1 VRFERSW
8 RIAEKC
14 VLFLAASAV
23 IWGQGPGQPGPRP
36 PGQGPGPARRDGP
49 APGPF
54 QMAGPRPQQF
64 GGPGGKW
71 WGNPELVKRLS
82 ITAEQ
87 VKKMDDLLQQSRL
100 KLIDLNATLEKEEV
114 MMEGLMRG
122 PQLDDA
128 KILPAVDRIAQA
140 RAELEKA
147 NARLMLG
154 IRHVLTPEQ
163 WEKLQSETRPHRVG
177 PGPIRGGPNVDGP
190 APKPARG
197 PNGPPPQGGPGGPA
211 PQPAHAPGAPP
222 DEQG

>member
-14 VLFLAASAV
+14 VLFLAASAI

-36 PGQGPGPARRDGP
+36 PGQGLGPAHRDG
-49 APGPF
+49 AARGPF
-54 QMAGPRPQQF
+54 QM

-71 WGNPELVKRLS
+71 WGNPELVKKLS
-82 ITAEQ
+82 ITPEQ
-87 VKKMDDLLQQSRL
+87 VKRMDDVLQQSRL
-100 KLIDLNATLEKEEV
+100 KLIDLNATLQKEEV

-163 WEKLQSETRPHRVG
+163 WEKLQSEGPRPRRIG
-177 PGPIRGGPNVDGP
+177 PGPGRGGPD
-190 APKPARG
+190 AD
-197 PNGPPPQGGPGGPA
+197 GPA
-211 PQPAHAPGAPP
+211 PQPAHGPNGPPPGSPGGPPPRPAKAPAPP
-222 DEQG
+222 EELG

>member
-1 VRFERSW
+1 MRLERSW

-36 PGQGPGPARRDGP
+36 PGQGPGPARHEGP
-49 APGPF
+49 PGPF
-54 QMAGPRPQQF
+54 QMGGPRPQPN

-71 WGNPELVKRLS
+71 WGNPEMVKRLS

-87 VKKMDDLLQQSRL
+87 VKRMDDVLQQSRL

-163 WEKLQSETRPHRVG
+163 WEKLQSEGPRPRRIG
-177 PGPIRGGPNVDGP
+177 PGPGRGGPNADGP
-190 APKPARG
+190 APQPANG
-197 PNGPPPQGGPGGPA
+197 PNGPPPGSPGGPPPRPAKA
-211 PQPAHAPGAPP
+211 PAPP
-222 DEQG
+222 EELG